1 MATPY
6 SQTRKPTV
14 LTNLD
19 VDESATA
26 DIARTCT
33 LKGFIAN
40 NKNAGTLYLK
50 FYNLATAATVGTTVP
65 YMTIGIPPT
74 VTGGLSPVTF
84 PEGGIVFSA
93 GISLGATTAA
103 AVADTGAPAAG
114 DLNITLFYE

>member
-1 MATPY
+1 MESY
-6 SQTRKPTV
+6 QRLNV

-26 DIARTCT
+26 DITRPCT

-50 FYNLATAATVGTTVP
+50 IYDLATAATVGTTIP
-65 YMTIGIPPT
+65 YLTIGIPPT
-74 VTGGLSPVTF
+74 VTGGLSQ
-84 PEGGIVFSA
+84 IVFEEGISFTA

-103 AVADTGAPAAG
+103 AVSDTGAPGAS
-114 DLNITLFYE
+114 DMNISLFYE